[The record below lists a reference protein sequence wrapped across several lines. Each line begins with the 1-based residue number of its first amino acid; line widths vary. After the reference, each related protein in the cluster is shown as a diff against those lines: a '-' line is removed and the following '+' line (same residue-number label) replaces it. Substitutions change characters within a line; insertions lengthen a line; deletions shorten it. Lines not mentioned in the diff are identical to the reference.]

1 MQFLRLENVSKSYG
15 DKVLF
20 ENLDLSISKGQKIAL
35 VAKNGS
41 GKSTLLRVIAGTESA
56 EGDHYKIDI
65 AKGLKIGILL
75 QKSAFDPEATIEEVI
90 YDINN
95 IQVKTYR
102 AYQLAQE
109 QNDTERLDVLS
120 LEMDKHNAWSAKAE
134 IEETL
139 GKLKIKNTQQKI
151 KELSGGQVKRVA
163 LAKLFLEKPDFMI
176 LDEPTNHLDI
186 EIIEWLEG
194 YLQNPNITL
203 FMVTH
208 DRYFLD
214 RVCSEIIELERG
226 ELSVY
231 RGNYSQ
237 YLEKKALKDENDH
250 ARLGK
255 LKKLV
260 RKELEW
266 IRRQPKAR
274 GTKEK
279 SRVDK
284 FYDLKE
290 ESKQKLD
297 DEKMKINIKSS
308 RLGSKILELHAVSKA
323 YDEVLFEGFS
333 YKFKKG
339 EKVGL
344 VGPNGVGKSS
354 LISVIMGDVK
364 ADAGKIVVG
373 DTIRFGYYSQHGIT
387 EADHKK
393 VIDVIRDIA
402 EYIPLDKGQKLTAES
417 LLEKFMF
424 PRSQQQVRVS
434 ELSGGERRRLYL
446 LTILMD
452 NPNFL
457 ILDEPTNDL
466 DIMTLQVLEDYL
478 EDFPGCLIVITHDRF
493 FLDKVVDH
501 IFIMEGQGK
510 IKDYNG
516 KYSEYRDKKQLASKN
531 QPQEKSTEPEKQSK
545 LDFEERKKLKNQIR
559 KLERQIEDLQIE
571 KDKIQSR
578 FIEDTNMNPE
588 EIEKLSKRLG
598 DINHESENKE
608 TEWMTLSEQLDEA

>member
-1 MQFLRLENVSKSYG
+1 MQYLKLENVSKSYG
-15 DKVLF
+15 DKILF
-20 ENLDLSISKGQKIAL
+20 ENLSLSISQGQKIAL
-35 VAKNGS
+35 IAKNGS

-56 EGDHYKIDI
+56 EGDHYKVEV
-65 AKGLKIGILL
+65 AKGLRIGIL
-75 QKSAFDPEATIEEVI
+75 QQQSDFDPKKTIEEI
-90 YDINN
+90 IFDADN
-95 IQVKTYR
+95 IQIKTYR
-102 AYQLAQE
+102 AYQTAQD
-109 QNDTERLDVLS
+109 QNDLEALDRLS
-120 LEMDKHNAWSAKAE
+120 QEMDKHQAWSAKSE

-139 GKLKIKNTQQKI
+139 NKLKLRNIQQKI
-151 KELSGGQVKRVA
+151 NQLSGGQVKRVA

-186 EIIEWLEG
+186 EIIEWLEE

-214 RVCSEIIELERG
+214 RVCSEIIELDQG
-226 ELSVY
+226 TLVAY

-237 YLEKKALKDENDH
+237 YLEKKALKEANDH
-250 ARLGK
+250 ARLDK

-260 RKELEW
+260 RKELDW
-266 IRRQPKAR
+266 IRKQPKAR

-290 ESKQKLD
+290 ESKIRLD
-297 DEKMKINIKSS
+297 DDKMKINIKSS
-308 RLGSKILELHAVSKA
+308 RLGSKILELHAVSKS
-323 YDEVLFEGFS
+323 YDEKLFEGFS
-333 YKFKKG
+333 YKFRKG

-344 VGPNGVGKSS
+344 VGPNGAGKST
-354 LISVIMGDVK
+354 LISVIMGEVR

-373 DTIRFGYYSQHGIT
+373 DTIKFGYYSQHGIAN
-387 EADHKK
+387 ADQKR
-393 VIDVIRDIA
+393 VIDVVRDIA
-402 EYIPLDKGQKLTAES
+402 EYIPLEKGQKLTAES
-417 LLEKFMF
+417 LLERFMF

-434 ELSGGERRRLYL
+434 ELSGGEKRRLYL

-466 DIMTLQVLEDYL
+466 DIVTLQVLEEYL
-478 EDFPGCLIVITHDRF
+478 EEFPGCLIVITHDRF

-501 IFIMEGQGK
+501 IFIMEGEGK

-516 KYSEYRDKKQLASKN
+516 KYSEYRLNKKSIKQDSEDAK
-531 QPQEKSTEPEKQSK
+531 PQEVKQSK
-545 LDFEERKKLKNQIR
+545 LDFEERKKLKNQVR

-571 KDKIQSR
+571 KSNIQSK
-578 FIEDTNMNPE
+578 FISDSGMPVE

-598 DINHESENKE
+598 EINQDIDQKE
-608 TEWMTLSEQLDEA
+608 EEWMTLSENLEE